1 MNYFKDLFTED
12 NFDRPKLNT
21 RYNYPQIEDEILLCF
36 RRDIEDDEIKEAIRS
51 MGVLKSPGPDGIG
64 AIFYQSQWEHIGD
77 SVTSTVKYFFNN
89 RQAIKEING
98 IFIVLILKKS
108 PPERVHGLRPISL
121 CNVIF
126 KAIAKVITNR
136 TKTYGKLNW
145 DFLFDCMDHLKFP
158 THIID
163 VITQIMPSSTM
174 QLLQNG
180 NKYEAFLP

>member
-77 SVTSTVKYFFNN
+77 SVTST
-89 RQAIKEING
+89 
-98 IFIVLILKKS
+98 
-108 PPERVHGLRPISL
+108 
-121 CNVIF
+121 
-126 KAIAKVITNR
+126 
-136 TKTYGKLNW
+136 
-145 DFLFDCMDHLKFP
+145 
-158 THIID
+158 
-163 VITQIMPSSTM
+163 IMPSSTM